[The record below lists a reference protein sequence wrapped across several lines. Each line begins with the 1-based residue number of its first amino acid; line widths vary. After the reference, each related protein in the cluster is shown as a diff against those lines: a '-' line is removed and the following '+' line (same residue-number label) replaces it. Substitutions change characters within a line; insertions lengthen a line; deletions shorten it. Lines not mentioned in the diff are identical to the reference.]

1 MKKRSNKGKKKK
13 KDVIGFDVSMMRPFM
28 EGLLKNM
35 EGGIFAVDLN
45 KKIIFFTKAAEWI
58 TSYCLD
64 EVLGK
69 RCCDIFKSD
78 TCNEDCPF
86 DKVIKKNVPVHMRNV
101 TITGKYGLKILTSR
115 SFFRLDDVHGN
126 TRGLAVIFRDITE
139 LQNLRQQVIQSEK
152 LAVMGQLAAGVAHEI
167 NNPINGIITYLHLML
182 KQLDQKKMDPAVWE
196 KNLKL
201 IERET
206 VRIGRLVRNLL
217 NFSRKTEPDLGPV
230 NLKRLLAE
238 TIPVLDDQFLIKNI
252 KLIERCADEIPDVLG
267 DHAQLQ
273 QVVMNLIVN
282 AIQAVDKNGR
292 IDIALAAE
300 GAKGSECFV
309 TLEIKDNGVGIP
321 EEDLEN
327 IFDPF
332 YTTKTGEKGGVGLG
346 LSIAKQI
353 VNAHHGRIR
362 IQSKVGKGTTVSVR
376 LPTP

>member
-1 MKKRSNKGKKKK
+1 MNRRNEKDKKEK
-13 KDVIGFDVSMMRPFM
+13 KDVIGFDLSMMRPFM
-28 EGLLKNM
+28 EELLKNM
-35 EGGIFAVDLN
+35 EGGIFAIDLN
-45 KKIIFFTKAAEWI
+45 KNILFFTKAAEWI
-58 TSYCLD
+58 TGYCLD

-69 RCCDIFKSD
+69 QCCDIFKSE
-78 TCNEDCPF
+78 TCSDGCPY
-86 DKVIKKNVPVHMRNV
+86 DKVIKKKAPVHLRNV
-101 TITGKYGLKILTSR
+101 SIISKYGLKIVTSR

-126 TRGLAVIFRDITE
+126 IRGIAVIFRDITE
-139 LQNLRQQVIQSEK
+139 LQNLRQQVLQSEK

-182 KQLDQKKMDPAVWE
+182 KQLDEKKMEPEVW
-196 KNLKL
+196 KNNLKL
-201 IERET
+201 VERET

-217 NFSRKTEPDLGPV
+217 NFSRKTEPESGPV
-230 NLKRLLAE
+230 NLKRLLDE
-238 TIPVLDDQFLIKNI
+238 TIPVLEDQFLIKNI
-252 KLIERCADEIPDVLG
+252 KVSSEYADDIPDVLA
-267 DHAQLQ
+267 DHSQLQ

-282 AIQAVDKNGR
+282 AIQAVDNGGR

-309 TLEIKDNGVGIP
+309 TLDIKDDGVGIP

-346 LSIAKQI
+346 LSIARQI
-353 VNAHHGRIR
+353 IQAHHGRIR
-362 IQSKVGKGTTVSVR
+362 IQSEVGKGTTVSIR

>member
-1 MKKRSNKGKKKK
+1 VKKRKNKGQKRKE
-13 KDVIGFDVSMMRPFM
+13 VIGFDVSMMRPFM

-35 EGGIFAVDLN
+35 EGGIFAIDLN
-45 KKIIFFTKAAEWI
+45 RKIIFFTKAAEWI
-58 TSYCLD
+58 TGYCLD

-69 RCCDIFKSD
+69 KCRDIFKSD
-78 TCNEDCPF
+78 TCNEECPF
-86 DKVIKKNVPVHMRNV
+86 DKVLKKNIPVHMRNV

-126 TRGLAVIFRDITE
+126 TRGIAIIFRDITE

-182 KQLDQKKMDPAVWE
+182 KQLAEKKMDPEVWE
-196 KNLKL
+196 KNLRL
-201 IERET
+201 VERET
-206 VRIGRLVRNLL
+206 IRIGRLVRNLL
-217 NFSRKTEPDLGPV
+217 NFSRKTEPELGSV
-230 NLKRLLAE
+230 NLKRLLNE
-238 TIPVLDDQFLIKNI
+238 TLPVLEDQFLIKNI
-252 KLIERCADEIPDVLG
+252 KISEKCEDEIPDVLG
-267 DHAQLQ
+267 DHSQLQ

-282 AIQAVDKNGR
+282 AIQAVDNGGC
-292 IDIALAAE
+292 IDVALAAE

-309 TLEIKDNGVGIP
+309 ALEIKDNGVGIP

-353 VNAHHGRIR
+353 IKAHHGRIR
-362 IQSKVGKGTTVSVR
+362 IQSKVGKGTTVSIR

>member
-1 MKKRSNKGKKKK
+1 MKKRQAVNTK
-13 KDVIGFDVSMMRPFM
+13 KDAIGLDISVMRPFI
-28 EGLLKNM
+28 EGILKNM
-35 EGGIFAVDLN
+35 EGGIFTIDMN
-45 KKIIFFTKAAEWI
+45 KRIIFFTKAAEWI
-58 TSYCLD
+58 TGYCLD

-69 RCCDIFKSD
+69 PCYEIFKSE
-78 TCNEDCPF
+78 TCDDKCPF
-86 DKVIKKNVPVHMRNV
+86 DKIIKKGVPVHVRNV
-101 TITGKYGLKILTSR
+101 VITGKYGLKINTSR
-115 SFFRLDDVHGN
+115 SFFRLSDVHGE
-126 TRGLAVIFRDITE
+126 TKGISIIFRDTTE
-139 LQNLRQQVIQSEK
+139 LQNLRQQLLQSEK

-182 KQLDQKKMDPAVWE
+182 KQLNEDRIDQEAWK

-230 NLKRLLAE
+230 NLKRLINE
-238 TIPVLDDQFLIKNI
+238 TIPVLEDQFLLKNI
-252 KLIERCADEIPDVLG
+252 KVTQNMIDDVPDVLG
-267 DHAQLQ
+267 DYIQLQ

-282 AIQAVDKNGR
+282 AVHAVDKGGQ
-292 IDIALAAE
+292 IEITLTAE

-309 TLEIKDNGVGIP
+309 CLDIKDNGHGIP
-321 EEDLEN
+321 AEDLDK

-346 LSIAKQI
+346 LSIANEIIK
-353 VNAHHGRIR
+353 AHHGRIR
-362 IQSKVGKGTTVSVR
+362 IQSEVGTGTTVSLR